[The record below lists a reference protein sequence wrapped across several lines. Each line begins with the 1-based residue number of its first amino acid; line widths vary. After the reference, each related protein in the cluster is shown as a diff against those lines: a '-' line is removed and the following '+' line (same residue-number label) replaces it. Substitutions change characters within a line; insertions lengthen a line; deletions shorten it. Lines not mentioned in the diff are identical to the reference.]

1 MRTLKKKQAG
11 VSLFIVMVVVLL
23 TAIVVAMGF
32 RSSNF
37 NEIATGNTAEYQRTY
52 EAAQALIH
60 DAELDI
66 MRLSATGATCSGTNC
81 RAYGTITDANTGS
94 GGMLYFPMPDDLSLV
109 QAELLDNKS
118 NGGTGC
124 IAGICTPLLDDSTTP
139 PQPYAFW
146 DDPTVLQ
153 ALMDRAAHYGQF
165 TGGTYGA
172 TSNRSNPRLSPDNAW
187 YWVEI
192 LPYDPSSGVFAGTE
206 LAPTDMNAIY
216 RITALVEGTRNT
228 RAVIQKIVVGKK
240 VSSS

>member
-109 QAELLDNKS
+109 QAELLDNLFAAIRSEAKDLYIS
-118 NGGTGC
+118 RHNGC
-124 IAGICTPLLDDSTTP
+124 SQADYLKHFYTP
-139 PQPYAFW
+139 
-146 DDPTVLQ
+146 
-153 ALMDRAAHYGQF
+153 
-165 TGGTYGA
+165 GA
-172 TSNRSNPRLSPDNAW
+172 PNA
-187 YWVEI
+187 
-192 LPYDPSSGVFAGTE
+192 
-206 LAPTDMNAIY
+206 
-216 RITALVEGTRNT
+216 
-228 RAVIQKIVVGKK
+228 
-240 VSSS
+240 